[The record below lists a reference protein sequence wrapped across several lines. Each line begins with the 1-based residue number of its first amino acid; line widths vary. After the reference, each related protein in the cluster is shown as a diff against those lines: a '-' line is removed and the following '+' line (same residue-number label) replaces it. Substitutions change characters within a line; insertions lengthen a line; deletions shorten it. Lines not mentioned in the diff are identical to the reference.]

1 MEFFQNGIKSKR
13 KTSNEFFI
21 ISFEHGGTVDKNNA
35 VTTAR
40 NKNKMKETEQTT
52 RTESKNS
59 LPKRPW

>member
-1 MEFFQNGIKSKR
+1 MVLNRKEKR
-13 KTSNEFFI
+13 LNEFFI
-21 ISFEHGGTVDKNNA
+21 ITFEHGGPVDKKNA